1 MVMVVVV
8 GTRELAGAENTSDF
22 GRISHELGHASDV
35 VEKAMMMFKTKV
47 RSKYSLQ
54 VSVQVSVSQMHR
66 HEDHCEGVQ
75 EILMC
80 TSREHR
86 GTRTTVGTERKQV

>member
-54 VSVQVSVSQMHR
+54 VSVQVSVLSR
-66 HEDHCEGVQ
+66 VF
-75 EILMC
+75 LRC
-80 TSREHR
+80 T
-86 GTRTTVGTERKQV
+86 GTKTTVREYRKY